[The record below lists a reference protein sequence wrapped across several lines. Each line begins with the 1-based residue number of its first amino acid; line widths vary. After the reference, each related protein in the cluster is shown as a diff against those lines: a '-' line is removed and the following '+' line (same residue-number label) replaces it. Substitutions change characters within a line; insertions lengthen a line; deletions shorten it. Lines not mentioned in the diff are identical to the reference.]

1 MRATRKRLFEIVDSL
16 LGRGKCNS
24 LPPYEDAL
32 SLAEAFSEF
41 FITKIQKMRDILSE
55 LSRSTKEMT
64 CPPIKSL
71 LKPSA
76 VTLETFTPTTEEEI
90 ISIMKKSSK
99 ASCILDPI
107 PSNLLCRLLPHIA
120 PVIKE
125 IVNKALSSGCFPS
138 CMKSAIVKPLVKKS
152 TLNPAIFKNYRPVSN
167 LSYVSKVIE
176 KVIAARLLSHM
187 QDQNLLDPFQSAYRS
202 GHSTETALLR
212 VHNDIL

>member
-1 MRATRKRLFEIVDSL
+1 
-16 LGRGKCNS
+16 
-24 LPPYEDAL
+24 
-32 SLAEAFSEF
+32 
-41 FITKIQKMRDILSE
+41 
-55 LSRSTKEMT
+55 
-64 CPPIKSL
+64 
-71 LKPSA
+71 
-76 VTLETFTPTTEEEI
+76 
-90 ISIMKKSSK
+90 MKKSSK

-120 PVIKE
+120 PVIKV

-138 CMKSAIVKPLVKKS
+138 CMKSAIVKPLLKKS
-152 TLNPAIFKNYRPVSN
+152 TLNPEIFKNYRPVSN

-212 VHNDIL
+212 VHNDILRIIDNGSGVFLVLLDLSAAFDTVDHTILLSFLENHIGLKGTVLQMFHSYLSDRSQRISVNNALSDMAGLSYGVPQGSVLGPIEFCIV

>member
-1 MRATRKRLFEIVDSL
+1 MPQCINYCELF
-16 LGRGKCNS
+16 
-24 LPPYEDAL
+24 AH
-32 SLAEAFSEF
+32 
-41 FITKIQKMRDILSE
+41 T
-55 LSRSTKEMT
+55 
-64 CPPIKSL
+64 IKSL

-76 VTLETFTPTTEEEI
+76 VTLETLTPTTEEEI
-90 ISIMKKSSK
+90 TSIMKKSSK

-120 PVIKE
+120 PVIKV

-138 CMKSAIVKPLVKKS
+138 CMKSAIVKPLLKKS
-152 TLNPAIFKNYRPVSN
+152 TLNPEIFKNYRPVSN

-187 QDQNLLDPFQSAYRS
+187 QGQNLLDPFQSAYRS

-212 VHNDIL
+212 VHNDMSDNQLNRL